1 MSKILINSFLK
12 TDEYNHSIVNNNING
27 LYHDN
32 KIIYNDGNI
41 KVTLLLEDNKIE
53 MKRETKEYEIK
64 MLFDTN
70 IETSGTYN
78 IYDLNIIMDLKVET
92 KKLVINNNIIVIM
105 YSLKINNEFI
115 GNYDLKLEYEVLQ

>member
-1 MSKILINSFLK
+1 MAKILINSILK
-12 TDEYNHSIVNNNING
+12 TDEYNHPIVNNNING

-32 KIIYNDGNI
+32 RIIYNDGNI
-41 KVTLLLEDNKIE
+41 KVTLLLEHNKIE

-70 IETSGTYN
+70 AETSGIYN
-78 IYDLNIIMDLKVET
+78 IYDLNIIMDLKVQT
-92 KKLVINNNIIVIM
+92 KKIEINNNNIVIM

>member
-1 MSKILINSFLK
+1 MSKILINSILK

-70 IETSGTYN
+70 IETNGTYN
-78 IYDLNIIMDLKVET
+78 IYDLNIIMDLKVQT
-92 KKLVINNNIIVIM
+92 KQNTATIL
-105 YSLKINNEFI
+105 L
-115 GNYDLKLEYEVLQ
+115 